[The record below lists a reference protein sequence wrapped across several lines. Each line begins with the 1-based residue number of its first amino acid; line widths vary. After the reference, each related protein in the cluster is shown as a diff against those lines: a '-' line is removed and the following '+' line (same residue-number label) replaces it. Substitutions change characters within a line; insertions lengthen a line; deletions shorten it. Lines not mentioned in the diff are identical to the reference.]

1 MTAILIACAI
11 CFGSADPRV
20 TYVLMGM
27 LALPFTIVGGMLT
40 VLYYNG
46 VLNSPAADSVSEEV
60 PR

>member
-1 MTAILIACAI
+1 MTSFLLACAI

-20 TYVLMGM
+20 TYVLMAM

-46 VLNSPAADSVSEEV
+46 VLGSPDAEATPGEA

>member
-1 MTAILIACAI
+1 MA
-11 CFGSADPRV
+11 
-20 TYVLMGM
+20 M

-46 VLNSPAADSVSEEV
+46 VLNSPDAEATPDEA

>member
-1 MTAILIACAI
+1 MMSFVLACAI

-20 TYVLMGM
+20 TYVLMAM

-46 VLNSPAADSVSEEV
+46 VLGSPKADAAPDEM